1 MLTKPRLHFDVHPG
15 AGPPV
20 LMVHGIMAGRALWAA
35 NIEAL
40 KTVSTPVVVE
50 LFGHGRSP
58 APTDVGAYSPDAYV
72 AQFEAIREE
81 LGAKTWFVIGQS
93 LGAALTLRYVIDHG
107 DRVIAHVFT
116 NSVSAA
122 ADAQWRARIVATV
135 EEAARALEEGGL
147 AAISD
152 SRMNPVR
159 ARSFHPHVRAG
170 LIADQSLLS
179 PLGLAATMRHTVP
192 NSSMR
197 DQVSQNQRPC
207 LLVAGEREKAFAE
220 PLAHIK
226 AVMANLTVVQLPVGH
241 SPNAEAPE
249 AFDAAVTAFFRS
261 HLETAPVTSVAPIG
275 Q

>member
-72 AQFEAIREE
+72 AQFEAIREK

-93 LGAALTLRYVIDHG
+93 LGAALTLRYVLDHPE
-107 DRVIAHVFT
+107 RVIAHVFT
-116 NSVSAA
+116 NSVSGA

-135 EEAARALEEGGL
+135 EEAARSLEEGGL
-147 AAISD
+147 AAISG

-159 ARSFHPHVRAG
+159 ARSFHPRVRAG

-179 PLGLAATMRHTVP
+179 PVGLAATMRHTVP
-192 NSSMR
+192 TSSMR
-197 DQVSQNQRPC
+197 DYVSQNQRPC

-220 PLAHIK
+220 PLAYIK
-226 AVMANLTVVQLPVGH
+226 AVMPNLTVVQLPVGH

-249 AFDAAVTAFFRS
+249 AFDAAVTAFFRG